1 MTIGIEK
8 EVKFRLASWEEGEK
22 LLKER
27 GARLLEP
34 RHFECNSLFDF
45 PDGVLKERGEAL
57 RLRRAGGAA
66 WLTLKKPLPG
76 SGRIKE
82 SSEYET
88 ALEDP
93 DALASI
99 LSGIG
104 LEEQFRYEKY
114 RAVYGIGEL
123 TACLDE
129 APIGVY
135 LELEGSA
142 SAIETAAQGLGLS
155 MDEAIVLTYP
165 ALYLRHR
172 QHSPGSPRFMLFPA
186 EKRPRTT

>member
-8 EVKFRLASWEEGEK
+8 EVKFRLASWEEGER
-22 LLKER
+22 LLKDR

-34 RHFECNSLFDF
+34 RHFERNSLFDF
-45 PDGVLKERGEAL
+45 PGGVLKERGEAL
-57 RLRRAGGAA
+57 RLRRAAGAA

-76 SGRIKE
+76 SGRLKE

-129 APIGVY
+129 SPIGVY
-135 LELEGSA
+135 LELEGSP
-142 SAIETAAQGLGLS
+142 SAIETAAAGLSLS

-172 QHSPGSPRFMLFPA
+172 QHSPDSPRFMLFPA
-186 EKRPRTT
+186 EKRPRPT